1 MLKKLVRPRLSKREL
16 MIINECCRL
25 AFESMTKEDQ
35 KNSLPPDIKQI
46 QEDIQ
51 IIMKKL
57 EPIA

>member
-1 MLKKLVRPRLSKREL
+1 
-16 MIINECCRL
+16 
-25 AFESMTKEDQ
+25 MTKEDQ